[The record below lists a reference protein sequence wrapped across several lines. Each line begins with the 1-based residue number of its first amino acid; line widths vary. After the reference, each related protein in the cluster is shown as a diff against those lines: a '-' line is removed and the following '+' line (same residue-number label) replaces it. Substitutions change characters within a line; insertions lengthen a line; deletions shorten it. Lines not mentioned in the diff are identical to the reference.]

1 VTAPA
6 GPAAPAVAPPRAS
19 WRGVGPGAIVA
30 AAFIGPGTVTTA
42 TLAGANF
49 GYSLLWALTFSI
61 AATLVLQEMSAR
73 LGVVTGEGLGEA
85 VRARFGAGLPR
96 LLAVSLI
103 VSAIAIGNAAY
114 EAGNLLGATLGMR
127 GVAGGPAALWVP
139 VFAGTAGALLWSG
152 RYRAIERVLVAMV
165 VLMSLVFLAT
175 AVVLAPPLGS
185 IVAGIFV
192 PRAEGPRALL
202 VALGL
207 IGTTVVPYNL
217 FLHAAA
223 VRERWSGPQDLPA
236 ARLDLTVAILL
247 GGLISMAIVVTA
259 AGALGGD
266 AISGAAG
273 AAGTAA
279 GGAAGSAAGTA
290 AGGAAGGAAGSAA
303 GGAAGSAAGGAAGG
317 AVTSA
322 SEMAA
327 QLEPLLGR
335 WARVFFAAGLFAAG
349 MTSAITAP
357 LAASYAVAGALGWP
371 RNLRSG
377 RLRAVWGAVLL
388 AGVPFA
394 IAGTRPTIPLGF
406 GEVSVIVFA
415 QVANGIL
422 LPAIAVFLL
431 VAANDRSRMGE
442 HVNGPVRNALGGL
455 VVLVTVL
462 LGATAIWRALGG

>member
-1 VTAPA
+1 VTSPGAT
-6 GPAAPAVAPPRAS
+6 AAPRRLR
-19 WRGVGPGAIVA
+19 WRELGPGAVVA

-42 TLAGANF
+42 TLAGAGF
-49 GYSLLWALTFSI
+49 GYSLLWALAFSI
-61 AATLVLQEMSAR
+61 IATLVLQEMSAR
-73 LGVVTGEGLGEA
+73 LGVVTGAGLGEA
-85 VRARFGAGLPR
+85 VRARFGGGLPR
-96 LLAVSLI
+96 LLAVALI

-127 GVAGGPAALWVP
+127 GVAGGPAGLWVP
-139 VFAGTAGALLWSG
+139 VFAGTAAALLWSG

-165 VLMSLVFLAT
+165 VLMSAVFLAT
-175 AVVLAPPLGS
+175 AAVLAPPVRE

-192 PRAEGPRALL
+192 PRADGPRALL

-207 IGTTVVPYNL
+207 VGTTVVPYNL

-223 VRERWSGPQDLPA
+223 VGERWRGPADLPA
-236 ARLDLTVAILL
+236 ARLDLTVAIVL
-247 GGLISMAIVVTA
+247 GGIISMAIVVTA
-259 AGALGGD
+259 AGALGG
-266 AISGAAG
+266 
-273 AAGTAA
+273 T
-279 GGAAGSAAGTA
+279 GGVG
-290 AGGAAGGAAGSAA
+290 
-303 GGAAGSAAGGAAGG
+303 
-317 AVTSA
+317 SA

-371 RNLRSG
+371 RDLRAP

-431 VAANDRSRMGE
+431 VVVNDRSRMGD

-455 VVLVTVL
+455 VVLLTVL
-462 LGATAIWRALGG
+462 LGGFAIWRALGG